1 MPNVRCVEKARYQS
15 CCFQNISVFAPG
27 TYTLEVLDIQSDCSS
42 MTSITVTL
50 DDVLEERSK
59 ELYWECTRR
68 TDLIRFNKFTG
79 SDLVWS
85 FKGGATD
92 GTAVDDFRSLYP
104 LPTYDIVNNPNLSQN
119 NGY

>member
-1 MPNVRCVEKARYQS
+1 MLAGQIVIP
-15 CCFQNISVFAPG
+15 
-27 TYTLEVLDIQSDCSS
+27 
-42 MTSITVTL
+42 VTL
-50 DDVLEERSK
+50 DDVLDERSK

-92 GTAVDDFRSLYP
+92 GTAVDDFRVLYP
-104 LPTYDIVNNPNLSQN
+104 LPTYDIVNNPNLTQN
-119 NGY
+119 SGY